1 MKKEKGVTMVSLVI
15 YIAVMTIVIALMS
28 EIITNFYKNTDTMQG
43 NLQDIIEFNKF
54 NTYFIKEIKLSD
66 NKVDHISTDNSYILF
81 LSGNAFSIKN
91 GIIYYNGIK
100 ICENVQSMQL
110 SLGKNGNGLDKSIIN
125 VTLNFKSFNKS
136 ISYKIENIY

>member
-43 NLQDIIEFNKF
+43 SLQDIIEFNKF
-54 NTYFIKEIKLSD
+54 NTYFIKEIKLTD
-66 NKVDHISTDNSYILF
+66 NKVDHISTDDSYILF
-81 LSGNAFSIKN
+81 LSGNAFSIKD
-91 GIIYYNGIK
+91 GIIYYNSIK

>member
-28 EIITNFYKNTDTMQG
+28 GIITNFYKNTDTMQG
-43 NLQDIIEFNKF
+43 SLQDIIEFNKF
-54 NTYFIKEIKLSD
+54 NTYFIKEIKLND

-81 LSGNAFSIKN
+81 LSGNAFSIKD
-91 GIIYYNGIK
+91 GVIYYNSIK

-110 SLGKNGNGLDKSIIN
+110 SLGKNGNGIDKSIIN